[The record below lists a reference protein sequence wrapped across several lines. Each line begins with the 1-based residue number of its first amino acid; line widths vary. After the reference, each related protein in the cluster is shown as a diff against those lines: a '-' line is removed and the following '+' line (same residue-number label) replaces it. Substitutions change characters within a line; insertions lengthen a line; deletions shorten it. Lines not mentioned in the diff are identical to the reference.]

1 MISRRVVP
9 CAVAVLVAAA
19 GVGRVQGEEA
29 RGKSGA
35 RFEWTTKSAEAK
47 KTLAELQQ
55 RIENF
60 QFGPANAEIAQK
72 IVAADPQF
80 AMGTYYLSAVTA
92 PPENEKHLAKAVE
105 LSKQASDGE
114 RRFIEAMNV
123 ARANQGANVKDAI
136 PALEKLGADYP
147 GERLVQVILG
157 QVYQGQNEPD
167 KARVAFERAREIG
180 PPSARVQ
187 AFLANDDLL
196 KGDYDKARKTFLE
209 VEKTLP
215 KGAAPFAVRYGLA
228 FSYLY
233 QGQVDPALDALK
245 TYLAEYKD
253 SGSAQGYPEVFI
265 WNSIARINLENG
277 RLDAA
282 MQAYENG
289 YKSVPGSNLPEDQKQ
304 VWLGRLEHGRCRTL
318 AKMGKHEE
326 AWAEAQKIKKM
337 IDDGGEPAKQYL
349 PAWHYL
355 TGYLKLEAG
364 DYKTAVAELQ
374 QANPDD
380 PFHQLLL
387 ARAYEKTGAKDDARK
402 TYAKVVES
410 RNNGLERALAYPEA
424 KKKAS

>member
-1 MISRRVVP
+1 MISRRVVT
-9 CAVAVLVAAA
+9 CAVAVLAAAA
-19 GVGRVQGEEA
+19 GVARVQGEEA
-29 RGKSGA
+29 KGKTGA

-47 KTLAELQQ
+47 QILAELQQ

-72 IVAADPQF
+72 LVAADPQF
-80 AMGTYYLSAVTA
+80 AIGTYYLSAVTT

-114 RRFIEAMNV
+114 RRFIEAMSV

-167 KARVAFERAREIG
+167 KARIAFERAREIG

-253 SGSAQGYPEVFI
+253 SGSAQGFPEVFI

-289 YKSVPGSNLPEDQKQ
+289 YKSVPGSSLPEDQKQ
-304 VWLGRLEHGRCRTL
+304 LWYGRLQHGRCRTL

-402 TYAKVVES
+402 AYAKVVES
-410 RNNGLERALAYPEA
+410 RNNGLERALAFPEA
-424 KKKAS
+424 KKKLG

>member
-1 MISRRVVP
+1 VP

-29 RGKSGA
+29 KGKSGA
-35 RFEWTTKSAEAK
+35 RFEWTTKSEEAK

-80 AMGTYYLSAVTA
+80 AMGTYYLSAVTT

-105 LSKQASDGE
+105 LSKNASDGE

-167 KARVAFERAREIG
+167 KARIAFERAREIG

-253 SGSAQGYPEVFI
+253 SGSAQGFPEVFI

-289 YKSVPGSNLPEDQKQ
+289 YKSVPGSSLPEDQKQ
-304 VWLGRLEHGRCRTL
+304 VWYGRLQHGRCRTL

-337 IDDGGEPAKQYL
+337 IDDGGEPAKQYV

-355 TGYLKLEAG
+355 AGYLKLEAG
-364 DYKTAVAELQ
+364 DYQSAVAELQ

-410 RNNGLERALAYPEA
+410 RNNGLERALAFPEA
-424 KKKAS
+424 KKKLG